1 MARSPRR
8 IQRVRA
14 TTSAAALARCAR
26 ARGAR
31 FAFSIMTRLGM
42 PSTGTRRRPKTTTSP
57 GIPRD
62 RVVRRPSR
70 ALTAP
75 APRALL
81 HPLGAPWAPAG
92 ARTPLPRGPPK

>member
-26 ARGAR
+26 AQGAR

-42 PSTGTRRRPKTTTSP
+42 PSTGTRLRTTTSP

-81 HPLGAPWAPAG
+81 HPPGAPWAPAG

>member
-42 PSTGTRRRPKTTTSP
+42 PSIGTRLRTTTSP

-81 HPLGAPWAPAG
+81 HPPGAPWAPAG